1 MKPPTLPLEPGEIRS
16 ALFIRL
22 RRFGDTIVLGACIRL
37 FKRWAPH
44 ARLTVLVQPGYDALL
59 RPLRE
64 IDEFVIAARGARG
77 ALAAL
82 AGVRALRPDLTVDF
96 HGNLRAALLTLAS
109 GARVRVG
116 ERRFHW
122 PVYDVRVPH
131 AEFLFGIDRR
141 THTLEN
147 HLALLAAIGVPTP
160 AEPLD
165 LPLPEGAARSAA
177 ERLARAGIRG
187 GQRAVLFPTTT
198 LRGKQWPVERWFR
211 LASRLAGGWEGAVL
225 LVFGASER
233 DLAVRATREVQGA
246 HVLDDLPL
254 GELAAL
260 VASSQL
266 VVSQDSVGAH
276 MAAAY
281 GVPSVVL
288 YGGTDPAEYFPWMAE
303 AVILRVH
310 GLPCSP
316 CGGRDCRSPVYPW
329 ACIDGLDEEVVLETA
344 LDWLAGRRPGAVRL
358 PVASR

>member
-1 MKPPTLPLEPGEIRS
+1 MKPPTLPLDPGEIRS
-16 ALFIRL
+16 ALFVRL
-22 RRFGDTIVLGACIRL
+22 RRFGDTIVLGACVRL

-44 ARLTVLVQPGYDALL
+44 AHLAVLVQPGYDALL
-59 RPLRE
+59 KPLRE
-64 IDEFVIAARGARG
+64 IDEFVIAERGAGGAAR
-77 ALAAL
+77 ALAR
-82 AGVRALRPDLTVDF
+82 VRALRPDLTVDF
-96 HGNLRAALLTLAS
+96 HGNLRAALLTWAS
-109 GARVRVG
+109 GARIKVG
-116 ERRFHW
+116 EFRFHW

-165 LPLPEGAARSAA
+165 LPVPEGAARSAA
-177 ERLARAGIRG
+177 ERLAAAGIPGSPRV
-187 GQRAVLFPTTT
+187 VLFPTTT

-211 LASRLAGGWEGAVL
+211 LASRLADAWKGTVL
-225 LVFGASER
+225 LVFGESER
-233 DLAVRATREVQGA
+233 DLAARAAREARAA
-246 HVLDDLPL
+246 HVLEGLPL

-260 VASSQL
+260 VASSEM
-266 VVSQDSVGAH
+266 VVSHDSLGAH
-276 MAAAY
+276 LAAAY

-303 AVILRVH
+303 TAILRVH

-329 ACIDGLDEEVVLETA
+329 ACIDGLDEEVVFETA
-344 LDWLAGRRPGAVRL
+344 LDWLLGGRMGAVRL
-358 PVASR
+358 PMAAR